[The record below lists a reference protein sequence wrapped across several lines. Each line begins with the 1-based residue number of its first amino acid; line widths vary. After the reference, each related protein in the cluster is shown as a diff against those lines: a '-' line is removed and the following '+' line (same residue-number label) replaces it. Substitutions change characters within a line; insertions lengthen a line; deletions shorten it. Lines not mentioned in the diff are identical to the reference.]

1 MARRRKRIVRIF
13 GKAALL
19 WQSRNAPRL
28 GAALAFY
35 TVLSLAPLL
44 IVAVGVTSLFLS
56 RAEVQQGILEQVALA
71 LGPESDQIIG
81 VLRSLFQNA
90 FRAYQTSTGIITSAV
105 GLGVLLFGASL
116 VLVEL
121 RAAMNILWGV
131 EAPSSR
137 REGALTFIK
146 NRVISVALVLGSGVL
161 IVGSLTLSTYLGT
174 SREYLEAHQVPVVLL
189 GWLEGLSGFVLL
201 TLFLVLLYKYLP
213 ATRVRWRDTYLG
225 ATLTAFLFT
234 VGRWL
239 LGAYLTESAL
249 GSAYGAAGSLV
260 VFLLWVYYSAQLFF
274 FGAALCRAVRDTQE
288 WAIVVRGS
296 PEASRSP
303 VAK

>member
-1 MARRRKRIVRIF
+1 MRIF
-13 GKAALL
+13 IKAALL

-44 IVAVGVTSLFLS
+44 IVAVGVTSVFLS

-121 RAAMNILWGV
+121 RAATNIIWGV

-137 REGALTFIK
+137 REGALTFLK
-146 NRVISVALVLGSGVL
+146 NRAISVLLVLGSGIL
-161 IVGSLTLSTYLGT
+161 IVGSLTLSTYLGA
-174 SREYLEAHQVPVVLL
+174 SRDYLQEHRVPVVLL
-189 GWLEGLSGFVLL
+189 GWIEASSGFTLL
-201 TLFLVLLYKYLP
+201 ILFLVLLYKYLP
-213 ATRVRWRDTYLG
+213 ATRVRWRDTWFG
-225 ATLTAFLFT
+225 AIFTAFLFT
-234 VGRWL
+234 LGRWL
-239 LGAYLTESAL
+239 LGTYLTESAL

-274 FGAALCRAVRDTQE
+274 FGAALCRAVRDTQKQP
-288 WAIVVRGS
+288 IVISRS
-296 PEASRSP
+296 AEASKETAQPSRP
-303 VAK
+303 